1 MVEQNELRT
10 MNKESGKRIKK
21 SNKKLK
27 DCFVEICNDC
37 NGSGHNIDDS
47 DCSGCNGKGTI

>member
-27 DCFVEICNDC
+27 DRFVEICNDC
-37 NGSGHNIDDS
+37 NGSGHTIDDG